1 MAGRVMAKQESRLSR
16 TLDRMKHEVTLV
28 LSPYG
33 GRVFVENADLKRV
46 DQSTIEFKCWF
57 SPDLFGLDVTIGSE
71 EHPRV
76 THYEDEEAD
85 GGEDKSVERETG
97 WRLGDVPVMLTLYRV
112 DEAWLQQSAANNDG
126 SPVLGRFDYYTPAN
140 TSSGVVNDK
149 RPTVEAW
156 TCLGADNFALVRER
170 LLDFKKY
177 DFQIGLNV
185 AFPQGTVESHGL
197 LGRSIKWDGESELPV
212 LSASIIWKKEDWS
225 SDFHRKEQLFEKKPS
240 KAELPYDPPREHIE
254 VMDATR
260 RIETALGRLVTPLW
274 LAVGALI
281 VMALFRR

>member
-1 MAGRVMAKQESRLSR
+1 MAEQESRLSE
-16 TLDRMKHEVTLV
+16 TLDRMKHEVTLK

-46 DQSTIEFKCWF
+46 DQSTIELKCWF
-57 SPDLFGLDVTIGSE
+57 SPDLFGLNVTIGSE

-76 THYEDEEAD
+76 THYEDEEEGQED
-85 GGEDKSVERETG
+85 GKPVELDTG

-112 DEAWLQQSAANNDG
+112 DETWLQESAAKNDG
-126 SPVLGRFDYYTPAN
+126 APVLGRLHYYPRIN
-140 TSSGVVNDK
+140 TSDGVVNDK
-149 RPTVEAW
+149 RPTVTAW

-185 AFPQGTVESHGL
+185 AFPQGTVESHEFM
-197 LGRSIKWDGESELPV
+197 GRSIKWDGEGELPV
-212 LSASIIWKKEDWS
+212 LSASIVWQKEDWS
-225 SDFHRKEQLFEKKPS
+225 SDFHRKERLFEKEPA

-281 VMALFRR
+281 VMAFLRR